1 MINLKISPFLV
12 GKEHAVKLEEFEP
25 NGGYELFLKDVCLYL
40 GAIFVKWHQ
49 GIEIGVG
56 EIIYKDYKMT
66 VVWTDF
72 PQYLSFDCE
81 DQTMAQQLYKE
92 LEDYFHL
99 HEERWASAW
108 NLGQ

>member
-72 PQYLSFDCE
+72 PEHLSFDCE
-81 DQTMAQQLYKE
+81 NKDMAEQLKKE
-92 LEDYFHL
+92 LEAYFSAQHG
-99 HEERWASAW
+99 RWQE
-108 NLGQ
+108 N